1 MLRELR
7 IRNFAIIDELHPT
20 FGEGLNI
27 LTGETGAGKSIIIDA
42 VGLAL
47 GERASSEVIRS
58 GFDEAIIEAI
68 FQIKEDSKAFA
79 RLKKMELL
87 TNGDELFVKR
97 IISKEGRNR
106 LYLNDNLINL
116 STLAD
121 LGEEL
126 IDIHGQHEHQS
137 LLKTDTHIDILDAS
151 SGLLDERKSLEEGYK
166 RWRDL
171 QREISDLRGKEMEAT
186 RQEEYLRFQQ
196 KEIMDAQLKVGED
209 EELEREKKILG
220 SAVRLSELSD
230 TIHQRLYS
238 DEGAMVEELKKIINN
253 MREIF
258 AIDDSLSD
266 TLRLC
271 QEAAI
276 QLTEVAN
283 NLRDYRDKIEPQ
295 PERLEAIEERL
306 DRINRLKKKYGRNID
321 DILRYLEKIDQ
332 ELSVT
337 EKRGEQIERLAKEK
351 ALIEGE
357 VFRLA
362 KELSL
367 KRKKGAEGIQKKVER
382 ELAEIQMGRTRFL
395 VRIKDGEGDEGQRIT
410 PKGID
415 KVEFLISPN
424 PGEEPRPLVKIA
436 SGGELSRVM
445 LAIKVVLAKAD
456 KIPTL
461 IFDEV
466 DAGIGGA
473 VAEVVGRK
481 LKLLSNS
488 HQVFCI
494 THLPQIASFADNHY
508 KVEKVSASE
517 RTVVHVAEM
526 KGQERIG
533 EIARMLGG
541 KRITETTFKHAAEM
555 LRIVGQGNPA
565 PTITG

>member
-58 GFDEAIIEAI
+58 GCDEAIIEAI

-151 SGLLDERKSLEEGYK
+151 SGLLEERKRLEEGYK

-321 DILRYLEKIDQ
+321 DVLHYLEKIDQ

-337 EKRGEQIERLAKEK
+337 EKRGEQIERLEKEK

-367 KRKKGAEGIQKKVER
+367 KRRKGAEGIQKKVER

-494 THLPQIASFADNHY
+494 THLPQVASFADNHY

>member
-58 GFDEAIIEAI
+58 GCDEAIIEAI

-151 SGLLDERKSLEEGYK
+151 SGLLEERKRLEEGYK

-321 DILRYLEKIDQ
+321 DVLHYLEKIDQ

-337 EKRGEQIERLAKEK
+337 EKRGEQIERLEKEK

-367 KRKKGAEGIQKKVER
+367 KRRKGAEGIQKKVER

-424 PGEEPRPLVKIA
+424 LGEEPRPLVKIA

-494 THLPQIASFADNHY
+494 THLPQVASFADNHY